1 MYSDVIMAG
10 FGGQGVMLIGK
21 ILAYCGMIED
31 KHVVWIPSYGPEMR
45 GGTANCTIVVS
56 DSPIA
61 SPIIANPNAIV
72 VLNKP
77 SLDKFEPM
85 VRKNGLI
92 IINETLIDRKSNRDD
107 VRCIYTPGNKI
118 AMELGNAKA
127 TNMVMFGTYIAAT
140 GIVGKDTAI
149 KGIEESLKSKAK
161 LIPLNIQAFE
171 KGYELG
177 LN

>member
-45 GGTANCTIVVS
+45 GGTANCTVVVS
-56 DSPIA
+56 DEPIA
-61 SPIIANPNAIV
+61 SPIIANPHAIV

-77 SLDKFEPM
+77 SLDKFEPK
-85 VRKNGLI
+85 VKKNGLI
-92 IINETLIDRKSNRDD
+92 IINETLIDRKTNRDD
-107 VRCIYTPGNKI
+107 VKCLYTPGNRI

-127 TNMVMFGTYIAAT
+127 TNMVMFGTYIGAT
-140 GIVGKDTAI
+140 KIIRKESAI
-149 KGIEESLKSKAK
+149 KGIEDTLKSKPK
-161 LIPLNIQAFE
+161 LVPLNIQAFE
-171 KGYELG
+171 KGYEIG
-177 LN
+177 LQ